1 MLIQDRS
8 ALCLYA
14 RADLLDYKHEED
26 AAIAH
31 TRFHCHAV
39 PRHPITDDML
49 FKKAEIL
56 LKQGKVKEADSLLA
70 LVYTLF
76 PEDVLADSA
85 LMKRAEIKD
94 TRENDKAGAME
105 LYDLLLEKYPGSVYA
120 IDARK
125 RFRILRGD
133 KGF

>member
-1 MLIQDRS
+1 LF
-8 ALCLYA
+8 LYA

-26 AAIAH
+26 EAIA
-31 TRFHCHAV
+31 TLDSIAMLF
-39 PRHPITDDML
+39 PGHPITDDML
-49 FKKAEIL
+49 FKKAEIK
-56 LKQGKVKEADSLLA
+56 LKQGKTREADSLLT

-94 TRENDKAGAME
+94 NIENDKAGAME
-105 LYDLLLEKYPGSVYA
+105 LYDQLLQQFPGSVYA